1 MREQI
6 DREESAADRGRGFAA
21 ELIDLGGDHHL
32 GGDAVARRVRDPV
45 VGAAVDGADSLVPHD
60 ARPDVALGLVD
71 VLLNVKDAVLIGAER
86 LFVLEHRFG
95 RVAVVDLR
103 QQPAPRADHR
113 LQHDRVS
120 HRLDRLQRRLAGEG
134 DHRLRHRQAGA
145 SEGRGRQDLVAAD
158 ARHPRPVHRQ
168 HPGRVQERQR
178 VERAPVVDRP
188 VQDDIRGVRKGA
200 ADRELD
206 EVLVEALEGDG
217 APARRSEHRLLFD
230 ADAGAKDADH
240 RWLRNHTGF
249 RILMRLHPLRRLNN
263 MLALK
268 SKLLEQI
275 DATPVKTAKKVALAY
290 SGGLDSSLCAVLA
303 KEKYQVEE
311 LFAITV
317 DVGQGQDEMDAAI
330 QKAKVLGITPIVID
344 AKQEFADLWLTK
356 AIQANSNYE
365 GYPVSTSMTRQL
377 IASKI
382 ALLALKLGCGAIM
395 EGSSGKGNDQYRMHN
410 VFKLFAPQLDVLV
423 PVRDFDLTR
432 GEEEELSK
440 ELGIPITEVMQ
451 GGDDKTLWCRSLA
464 SGAVGL
470 NQPIP
475 DHAWLWLKP
484 PSKQN
489 STPTQVSV
497 TFDHGVPVAL
507 DGKEMSLPEIVSK
520 LNVIAG
526 SHGIGKIDIFEDGI
540 MGLKSRELYEA
551 PAAAV
556 LLQLHQQLGQF
567 TLTKEELDFKAGVD
581 QKWAYLVYHG
591 AWFSPLKEAL
601 DAFIAT
607 TQSNVSGIVTAN
619 LFHGTIDLEL
629 RQSNHSLFFPE
640 IRGLQSRS
648 FNQQLCGP
656 AAQIG
661 GLPWEVLAKRNAKV
675 AN

>member
-1 MREQI
+1 MLAFK
-6 DREESAADRGRGFAA
+6 S
-21 ELIDLGGDHHL
+21 
-32 GGDAVARRVRDPV
+32 
-45 VGAAVDGADSLVPHD
+45 
-60 ARPDVALGLVD
+60 
-71 VLLNVKDAVLIGAER
+71 K
-86 LFVLEHRFG
+86 VLEKI
-95 RVAVVDLR
+95 
-103 QQPAPRADHR
+103 
-113 LQHDRVS
+113 
-120 HRLDRLQRRLAGEG
+120 E
-134 DHRLRHRQAGA
+134 
-145 SEGRGRQDLVAAD
+145 
-158 ARHPRPVHRQ
+158 
-168 HPGRVQERQR
+168 
-178 VERAPVVDRP
+178 
-188 VQDDIRGVRKGA
+188 
-200 ADRELD
+200 
-206 EVLVEALEGDG
+206 
-217 APARRSEHRLLFD
+217 
-230 ADAGAKDADH
+230 
-240 RWLRNHTGF
+240 
-249 RILMRLHPLRRLNN
+249 
-263 MLALK
+263 
-268 SKLLEQI
+268 
-275 DATPVKTAKKVALAY
+275 ATPVKTAKKVALAY

-303 KEKYQVEE
+303 KEKYKVEE
-311 LFAITV
+311 LLPITV

-330 QKAKVLGITPIVID
+330 QKAKVLGITPIVVD
-344 AKQEFADLWLTK
+344 VKDEFANNWLAK
-356 AIQANSNYE
+356 AIQANSNYG

-382 ALLALKLGCGAIM
+382 AVLALQLGCDAIM

-432 GEEEELSK
+432 GDEEELSN

-464 SGAVGL
+464 SGAIGL

-475 DHAWLWLKP
+475 DKAWLWLKSP
-484 PSKQN
+484 EKQK

-507 DGKEMSLPEIVSK
+507 DGTEMPLPEIVTK

-526 SHGIGKIDIFEDGI
+526 NHGIGKIDIFEDGI

-556 LLQLHQQLGQF
+556 LLKLHHDLEQF

-591 AWFSPLKEAL
+591 AWFSPLKSAL
-601 DAFIAT
+601 DAFIET
-607 TQSNVSGIVTAN
+607 TQEEVSGTVTAN
-619 LFHGTIDLEL
+619 LFHGTIDLES

>member
-1 MREQI
+1 MLAFK
-6 DREESAADRGRGFAA
+6 S
-21 ELIDLGGDHHL
+21 
-32 GGDAVARRVRDPV
+32 
-45 VGAAVDGADSLVPHD
+45 
-60 ARPDVALGLVD
+60 
-71 VLLNVKDAVLIGAER
+71 K
-86 LFVLEHRFG
+86 VLEKI
-95 RVAVVDLR
+95 
-103 QQPAPRADHR
+103 
-113 LQHDRVS
+113 
-120 HRLDRLQRRLAGEG
+120 E
-134 DHRLRHRQAGA
+134 
-145 SEGRGRQDLVAAD
+145 
-158 ARHPRPVHRQ
+158 
-168 HPGRVQERQR
+168 
-178 VERAPVVDRP
+178 
-188 VQDDIRGVRKGA
+188 
-200 ADRELD
+200 
-206 EVLVEALEGDG
+206 
-217 APARRSEHRLLFD
+217 
-230 ADAGAKDADH
+230 
-240 RWLRNHTGF
+240 
-249 RILMRLHPLRRLNN
+249 
-263 MLALK
+263 
-268 SKLLEQI
+268 
-275 DATPVKTAKKVALAY
+275 ATPVKTAKKVALAY

-303 KEKYQVEE
+303 KDKYKVED
-311 LFAITV
+311 LLPITV

-330 QKAKVLGITPIVID
+330 QKAKVLGITPIVVD
-344 AKQEFADLWLTK
+344 VKDEFANNWLAK

-382 ALLALKLGCGAIM
+382 ATLALQLGCDAIM

-432 GEEEELSK
+432 GDEEELSK

-475 DHAWLWLKP
+475 ENAWLWLKS
-484 PSKQN
+484 PSKQK

-497 TFDHGVPVAL
+497 TFDQGVPVAL
-507 DGKEMSLPEIVSK
+507 DGKKLPLPEIVAK

-526 SHGIGKIDIFEDGI
+526 NHGIGKIDIFEDGI

-556 LLQLHQQLGQF
+556 LLKLHHDLEQF

-581 QKWAYLVYHG
+581 QKWASLVYHG

-601 DAFIAT
+601 DAFIET
-607 TQSNVSGIVTAN
+607 TQAQVSGTVTAN
-619 LFHGTIDLEL
+619 LFHGTIDLES

-661 GLPWEVLAKRNAKV
+661 GLPWEVLAKRMSKV

>member
-1 MREQI
+1 MLAFK
-6 DREESAADRGRGFAA
+6 S
-21 ELIDLGGDHHL
+21 
-32 GGDAVARRVRDPV
+32 
-45 VGAAVDGADSLVPHD
+45 
-60 ARPDVALGLVD
+60 
-71 VLLNVKDAVLIGAER
+71 K
-86 LFVLEHRFG
+86 VLEKI
-95 RVAVVDLR
+95 
-103 QQPAPRADHR
+103 
-113 LQHDRVS
+113 
-120 HRLDRLQRRLAGEG
+120 E
-134 DHRLRHRQAGA
+134 
-145 SEGRGRQDLVAAD
+145 
-158 ARHPRPVHRQ
+158 
-168 HPGRVQERQR
+168 
-178 VERAPVVDRP
+178 
-188 VQDDIRGVRKGA
+188 
-200 ADRELD
+200 
-206 EVLVEALEGDG
+206 
-217 APARRSEHRLLFD
+217 
-230 ADAGAKDADH
+230 
-240 RWLRNHTGF
+240 
-249 RILMRLHPLRRLNN
+249 
-263 MLALK
+263 
-268 SKLLEQI
+268 
-275 DATPVKTAKKVALAY
+275 ATPVKTAKKVALAY

-303 KEKYQVEE
+303 KEKYKVED
-311 LFAITV
+311 LLPITV

-330 QKAKVLGITPIVID
+330 QKARVLGITPIVVD
-344 AKQEFADLWLTK
+344 VKDEFANNWLAK
-356 AIQANSNYE
+356 AIQANSNYG

-382 ALLALKLGCGAIM
+382 AVLALQLGCDAIM

-432 GEEEELSK
+432 GDEEELSK

-464 SGAVGL
+464 SGAIGL

-475 DHAWLWLKP
+475 ENAWLWLKSP
-484 PSKQN
+484 AKQK

-507 DGKEMSLPEIVSK
+507 DGAELSLPEIVAK

-526 SHGIGKIDIFEDGI
+526 NHGIGKIDIFEDGI

-556 LLQLHQQLGQF
+556 LLKLHHDLEQF

-581 QKWAYLVYHG
+581 QKWASLVYHG
-591 AWFSPLKEAL
+591 AWFSPLKSAL
-601 DAFIAT
+601 DAFIET
-607 TQSNVSGIVTAN
+607 TQEQVSGTVTAN
-619 LFHGTIDLEL
+619 LFHGTIDLES

>member
-1 MREQI
+1 
-6 DREESAADRGRGFAA
+6 
-21 ELIDLGGDHHL
+21 
-32 GGDAVARRVRDPV
+32 
-45 VGAAVDGADSLVPHD
+45 
-60 ARPDVALGLVD
+60 
-71 VLLNVKDAVLIGAER
+71 
-86 LFVLEHRFG
+86 
-95 RVAVVDLR
+95 
-103 QQPAPRADHR
+103 
-113 LQHDRVS
+113 
-120 HRLDRLQRRLAGEG
+120 
-134 DHRLRHRQAGA
+134 
-145 SEGRGRQDLVAAD
+145 
-158 ARHPRPVHRQ
+158 
-168 HPGRVQERQR
+168 
-178 VERAPVVDRP
+178 
-188 VQDDIRGVRKGA
+188 
-200 ADRELD
+200 
-206 EVLVEALEGDG
+206 
-217 APARRSEHRLLFD
+217 
-230 ADAGAKDADH
+230 
-240 RWLRNHTGF
+240 
-249 RILMRLHPLRRLNN
+249 

-268 SKLLEQI
+268 SKLLEKI

-311 LFAITV
+311 LLAITV

-330 QKAKVLGITPIVID
+330 QKAKVLGITPIVVD
-344 AKQEFADLWLTK
+344 VKEEFANLWLTK

-382 ALLALKLGCGAIM
+382 ALLALELGCDAIM

-410 VFKLFAPQLDVLV
+410 VFKLFAPQLNVLV

-475 DHAWLWLKP
+475 ENAWLWWKP
-484 PSKQN
+484 PGKAKS
-489 STPTQVSV
+489 SPTTVSI
-497 TFDHGVPVAL
+497 TFEHGVPVAL
-507 DGKEMSLPEIVSK
+507 DGVKQSLPEIVSK

-556 LLQLHQQLGQF
+556 LLKLHHDMEQF
-567 TLTKEELDFKAGVD
+567 CLTKEELDFKAVVD

-591 AWFSPLKEAL
+591 AWFSPLKDAL
-601 DAFIAT
+601 DAFIQT
-607 TQSNVSGIVTAN
+607 TQAHISGTVTAT
-619 LFHGTIDLEL
+619 LFQGTIDLAS
-629 RQSNHSLFFPE
+629 RQSDHSLFFPE

-661 GLPWEVLAKRNAKV
+661 GLPWEVLAKRMLKV
-675 AN
+675 AH

>member
-1 MREQI
+1 
-6 DREESAADRGRGFAA
+6 
-21 ELIDLGGDHHL
+21 
-32 GGDAVARRVRDPV
+32 
-45 VGAAVDGADSLVPHD
+45 
-60 ARPDVALGLVD
+60 
-71 VLLNVKDAVLIGAER
+71 
-86 LFVLEHRFG
+86 
-95 RVAVVDLR
+95 
-103 QQPAPRADHR
+103 
-113 LQHDRVS
+113 
-120 HRLDRLQRRLAGEG
+120 
-134 DHRLRHRQAGA
+134 
-145 SEGRGRQDLVAAD
+145 
-158 ARHPRPVHRQ
+158 
-168 HPGRVQERQR
+168 
-178 VERAPVVDRP
+178 
-188 VQDDIRGVRKGA
+188 
-200 ADRELD
+200 
-206 EVLVEALEGDG
+206 
-217 APARRSEHRLLFD
+217 
-230 ADAGAKDADH
+230 
-240 RWLRNHTGF
+240 
-249 RILMRLHPLRRLNN
+249 

-268 SKLLEQI
+268 SKLLEKI

-330 QKAKVLGITPIVID
+330 QKAKVLGITPIVVD
-344 AKQEFADLWLTK
+344 VKDEFADNWLAK

-382 ALLALKLGCGAIM
+382 AALALQLGCDAII

-410 VFKLFAPQLDVLV
+410 VFKLFAPQLEVLV

-432 GEEEELSK
+432 GDEEELSK

-464 SGAVGL
+464 SGAIGL

-475 DHAWLWLKP
+475 DNAWLWLQP
-484 PSKQN
+484 PAKQ
-489 STPTQVSV
+489 SATPTQIAV

-507 DGKEMSLPEIVSK
+507 DGKELSLPEIVAK

-556 LLQLHQQLGQF
+556 LLKLHHDLEQF

-591 AWFSPLKEAL
+591 AWFNPLKSAL
-601 DAFIAT
+601 DAFIET
-607 TQSNVSGIVTAN
+607 TQAQVSGTVTAS
-619 LFHGTIDLEL
+619 LFHGTIDLVS

>member
-1 MREQI
+1 
-6 DREESAADRGRGFAA
+6 
-21 ELIDLGGDHHL
+21 
-32 GGDAVARRVRDPV
+32 
-45 VGAAVDGADSLVPHD
+45 
-60 ARPDVALGLVD
+60 
-71 VLLNVKDAVLIGAER
+71 
-86 LFVLEHRFG
+86 
-95 RVAVVDLR
+95 
-103 QQPAPRADHR
+103 
-113 LQHDRVS
+113 
-120 HRLDRLQRRLAGEG
+120 
-134 DHRLRHRQAGA
+134 
-145 SEGRGRQDLVAAD
+145 
-158 ARHPRPVHRQ
+158 
-168 HPGRVQERQR
+168 
-178 VERAPVVDRP
+178 
-188 VQDDIRGVRKGA
+188 
-200 ADRELD
+200 
-206 EVLVEALEGDG
+206 
-217 APARRSEHRLLFD
+217 
-230 ADAGAKDADH
+230 
-240 RWLRNHTGF
+240 
-249 RILMRLHPLRRLNN
+249 

-268 SKLLEQI
+268 SKLLEKI
-275 DATPVKTAKKVALAY
+275 DATPVRSAKKVALAY

-303 KEKYQVEE
+303 KEKYQVED
-311 LFAITV
+311 LLPITV
-317 DVGQGQDEMDAAI
+317 DVGQGQDEMDSAI
-330 QKAKVLGITPIVID
+330 QKAKVLGITPIVVD
-344 AKQEFADLWLTK
+344 VKEEFANFWLSK
-356 AIQANSNYE
+356 AIQANSSYE

-382 ALLALKLGCGAIM
+382 ASLALTLGCDAIM

-410 VFKLFAPQLDVLV
+410 VFKLFAPQLNILV

-432 GEEEELSK
+432 GEEEDLSK

-475 DHAWLWLKP
+475 DSAWLWLKP

-489 STPTQVSV
+489 LTPTQVSV

-507 DGKEMSLPEIVSK
+507 NGKEQSLPEIVAT

-556 LLQLHQQLGQF
+556 LLKLHHDLEQF
-567 TLTKEELDFKAGVD
+567 TLSKEELDFKAVVD

-601 DAFIAT
+601 DAFIQT
-607 TQSNVSGIVTAN
+607 TQAHVCGTETAT
-619 LFHGTIDLEL
+619 LFQGTIDMES
-629 RQSNHSLFFPE
+629 RQSHHSLFFPE

-661 GLPWEVLAKRNAKV
+661 GLPWEVLAKRMSKV
-675 AN
+675 AH